1 MARALLG
8 LSDSSTIF
16 AKMTN
21 ISIVFSDEIEDVSNF
36 DKTRQ
41 NGLQNNWLL
50 RAYMANIK
58 K

>member
-21 ISIVFSDEIEDVSNF
+21 ISIVLSDEIEDVSNY
-36 DKTRQ
+36 DKKIAS
-41 NGLQNNWLL
+41 GLKASDIAFFIFLMNS
-50 RAYMANIK
+50 
-58 K
+58 